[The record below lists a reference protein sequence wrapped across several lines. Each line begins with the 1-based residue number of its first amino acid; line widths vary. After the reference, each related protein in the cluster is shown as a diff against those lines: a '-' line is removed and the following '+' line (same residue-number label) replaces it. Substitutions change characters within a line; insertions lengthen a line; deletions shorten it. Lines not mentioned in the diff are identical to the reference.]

1 MSRKLSFLYGAMNSS
16 KTMRL
21 LATAYNFEEK
31 GIHFICL
38 KSAIDDRDGVGVI
51 HSRIGIER
59 KCEIIDN
66 EANLFELIKNIK
78 EKDFEL
84 KKVLVDECQFLTSL
98 QVDQLAKAVDELDV
112 DVMCY
117 GLRTDFL
124 TESFDGSRRL
134 FEVADTIEEVKSHCS
149 CGNKAM
155 MNARFD
161 EQGYLVLSGSKIE
174 IGGNDRYTP
183 LCRKCYYKEGERTLE
198 RNKSKLIEKN

>member
-1 MSRKLSFLYGAMNSS
+1 MNSS

-21 LATAYNFEEK
+21 LVTAYNFEEK

-38 KSAIDDRDGVGVI
+38 KSAIDDRDGVGII

-59 KCEIIDN
+59 KCEIIDSQVD
-66 EANLFELIKNIK
+66 LFELIKRAK
-78 EKDFEL
+78 EKDNEL
-84 KKVLVDECQFLTSL
+84 KKVLVDECQFLTEK
-98 QVDQLAKAVDELDV
+98 QVDELGQVVDCLDI

-124 TESFDGSRRL
+124 TKSFEGSKRL
-134 FEVADTIEEVKSHCS
+134 FEIADSLEEVKSHCS

-155 MNARFD
+155 MNARFT
-161 EQGYLVLSGSKIE
+161 ENGSIVLQGNQIE

-183 LCRKCYYKEGERTLE
+183 LCRKCYNKEVQKIKQLE
-198 RNKSKLIEKN
+198 NNNNI